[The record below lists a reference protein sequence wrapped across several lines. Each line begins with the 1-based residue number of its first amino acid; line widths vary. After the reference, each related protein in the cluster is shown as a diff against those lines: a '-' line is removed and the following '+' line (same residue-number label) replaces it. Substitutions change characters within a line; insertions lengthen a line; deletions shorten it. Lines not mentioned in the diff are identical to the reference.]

1 MTFTALS
8 IRGNSF
14 WLALARLSTHALGIL
29 FIALTAR
36 RLGATEFG
44 QFSFLA
50 ALLFVGNAFTTFG
63 TDTLLIRELA
73 RAGEA
78 TDLLPRAFALQLAL
92 SALWIA
98 ATLLLEPDSL
108 LLLYSLSLFPLALS
122 SIASAV
128 FRGFERMDLLWLA
141 GFINSLAQLVAV
153 VLSWDLF
160 SLCLFLLIGYFA
172 AALISLAICCASFPT
187 FSLLPLLDFRPI
199 FRLTLP
205 FALLT
210 TMSILSQRLGI
221 FSVTV
226 LIGERKA
233 GYYSAAARLVEGLKL
248 GHYAVLGALLPALSR
263 AAQEAR
269 PKYRISF
276 LALLGFSALLASVVT
291 LTARPIVN
299 LLYGSDYAP
308 SIELLS
314 VLAWTLAPY
323 TVSAFL
329 SVDLVARGREG
340 TLVRAAAISLGV
352 FLVLYLWL
360 ISTHQLTGA
369 VYAALMGEIIQAL
382 VLVFAKMRDHQ
393 LTTND

>member
-1 MTFTALS
+1 MKFAAISL
-8 IRGNSF
+8 RANSF
-14 WLALARLSTHALGIL
+14 WLALARLSAHTLRVL
-29 FIALTAR
+29 FTALTAR

-44 QFSFLA
+44 HFSLLA

-63 TDTLLIRELA
+63 ADTLLIRELA
-73 RAGEA
+73 RHGKA
-78 TDLLPRAFALQLAL
+78 TDLLPRVFALQLAL

-128 FRGFERMDLLWLA
+128 FRGFERMDLFWLT
-141 GFINSLAQLVAV
+141 GFIASLAQLVAV

-160 SLCLFLLIGYFA
+160 SLCLFLLIGYFT
-172 AALISLAICCASFPT
+172 AALISLAICSASFPT

-199 FRLTLP
+199 FSLALP

-221 FSVTV
+221 FSVTA
-226 LIGERKA
+226 LIGEREA
-233 GYYSAAARLVEGLKL
+233 GYFSAAARLVEGLKL
-248 GHYAVLGALLPALSR
+248 GHYAALGALLPALSR

-269 PKYRISF
+269 PKYRLSF
-276 LALLGFSALLASVVT
+276 LALLGFSALLAGVVT

-299 LLYGSDYAP
+299 LLYGSDYAS

-329 SVDLVARGREG
+329 SVDLVTRGRER

-369 VYAALMGEIIQAL
+369 VYAALIGEIIQAVIL
-382 VLVFAKMRDHQ
+382 VIARRR
-393 LTTND
+393 